1 MVPNTNL
8 NLPDARGLTLELARR
23 ALAYQSD
30 TLPDDVVAL
39 AKQCIVDWFAVTVAA
54 LSDPVHARLF
64 ADASS
69 QRGVGEAR
77 IIGHGEKYPARMAAL
92 ANGATAHALDYDDV
106 NLAISGHPS
115 AVILSALLALAEKEG
130 SSGDAVLAAFVAG
143 YETACRIGRL
153 VSPDHLVRGFHATGT
168 VSCFGAAVACA
179 HLLKFDVQQTA
190 ASMGIAGTQ
199 ASGLK
204 AMFGTMVKPLHAG
217 LAARNGLDAALFIR
231 MGFDSRADI
240 LECPMGFAAT
250 HSSNLNVADALGEKQ
265 GGFHL
270 RNNLFKYEASCYGTH
285 AAIECV
291 RRLMKKHAIQ
301 ASFIDSVCVR
311 VDRSVDTI
319 CNIQRPD
326 TGLQG
331 KFSIRLNTA
340 FALLGI
346 DTGKI
351 ESYSDRAVNDPAVVA
366 LREKVG
372 VELLDDWPSMQ
383 SEVIVV
389 TQSGQRYACVYDAGI
404 SNADISDQGRRINQ
418 KFNRLVEPVLGSEQ
432 TGALLAAIYGLDGLL
447 SIDGFSQYC
456 VSHC

>member
-1 MVPNTNL
+1 MVPNKKQ
-8 NLPDARGLTLELARR
+8 NLPGARGLTVELARR
-23 ALAYQSD
+23 ALAYQPG
-30 TLPDDVVAL
+30 TLPDDVVTL

-54 LSDPVHARLF
+54 LNDPVHACLF
-64 ADASS
+64 AEASE
-69 QRGVGEAR
+69 QRGNGEAR
-77 IIGHGEKYPARMAAL
+77 IIGHAGKYPARLAAL

-115 AVILSALLALAEKEG
+115 AVIFSAVLALAEKEG
-130 SSGDAVLAAFVAG
+130 SSGDAVLSAFVAG

-153 VSPDHLVRGFHATGT
+153 VCPDHLARGFHATGT

-179 HLLKFDVQQTA
+179 HLLKFDAQQTA

-217 LAARNGLDAALFIR
+217 LAARNGLEAALFVK
-231 MGFDSRADI
+231 MGFDCRADI

-250 HSSNLNVADALGEKQ
+250 HSSNLNIGGALGEEQ

-291 RRLMKKHAIQ
+291 RRLMKKHVIQ
-301 ASFIDSVCVR
+301 ASVIDKVYVR
-311 VDRSVDTI
+311 ADRSIDTI

-340 FALLGI
+340 FALLGV

-351 ESYSDRAVNDPAVVA
+351 ESYSDRTVNDAEVVA
-366 LREKVG
+366 LREKVV

-389 TQSGQRYACVYDAGI
+389 TQSGQRYACIYDAGLA
-404 SNADISDQGRRINQ
+404 NANVSDQGLRINQ
-418 KFNRLVEPVLGSEQ
+418 KFHRLVAPVLGSEQ
-432 TGALLAAIYGLDGLL
+432 AEALLATIHDLEGIL
-447 SIDGFSQYC
+447 SIAGLSQYC
-456 VSHC
+456 VSHW